1 MSAFILFVIVL
12 TFGYILYYAA
22 MLTIDLNAKSKSEAT
37 PEETTI
43 PADGLTD
50 EEEEYAP
57 RNVVENT
64 ATGGFGFEDP
74 VPPKQEEQVDIMEA
88 PETEA
93 VIQEAADEVQSV
105 DDAIQREE
113 TYSEEVLP
121 ETTSNSGEADEEVA
135 VQETIKEAEETASG
149 TDTIT
154 EERMED
160 ITSSQ
165 PEDEPFDENKAF
177 DKTLFTPT
185 YGIKTIVAPSV
196 SEQTASR
203 ASEINAALATIAT
216 KPNGMDAYT
225 LSQFMRKGEGDK
237 LGLDLTDEVQK
248 Y

>member
-1 MSAFILFVIVL
+1 MSAFVLFVIVL

-22 MLTIDLNAKSKSEAT
+22 MLTIDLNAKSKSEAS

-50 EEEEYAP
+50 GEEEYAP

-74 VPPKQEEQVDIMEA
+74 APAKQEEPVDIMEA
-88 PETEA
+88 HETEA
-93 VIQEAADEVQSV
+93 VIQEAADEVQPV
-105 DDAIQREE
+105 DDVIQREE
-113 TYSEEVLP
+113 TYSEEVLL
-121 ETTSNSGEADEEVA
+121 ETTSSSGAANEEAA
-135 VQETIKEAEETASG
+135 VQEAIREDEEAASG
-149 TDTIT
+149 TDAIT
-154 EERMED
+154 EERKED
-160 ITSSQ
+160 VKSSQ

-196 SEQTASR
+196 SAQTASH

>member
-1 MSAFILFVIVL
+1 MSAFVIFVIVL
-12 TFGYILYYAA
+12 TLGYILYYAA
-22 MLTIDLNAKSKSEAT
+22 MVTIDLNAKTTSVT
-37 PEETTI
+37 PQEETTI
-43 PADGLTD
+43 PVDGLTD

-74 VPPKQEEQVDIMEA
+74 APAKQEELVDIMEA
-88 PETEA
+88 QEAEA
-93 VIQEAADEVQSV
+93 VVQEAADEEQPV
-105 DDAIQREE
+105 DDAIQRDE
-113 TYSEEVLP
+113 TNSEKVLP

-154 EERMED
+154 KERMED

>member
-1 MSAFILFVIVL
+1 MSAFVLFVIVL

-22 MLTIDLNAKSKSEAT
+22 LLTIDLNAKSKSVAS

-50 EEEEYAP
+50 VEEEYAP
-57 RNVVENT
+57 LNVVENT

-74 VPPKQEEQVDIMEA
+74 APAKQEEQVDIMEA
-88 PETEA
+88 QEAEA
-93 VIQEAADEVQSV
+93 VVQEAADEEQPV

-113 TYSEEVLP
+113 TYSEKVLP
-121 ETTSNSGEADEEVA
+121 ETTSSSGAADEEA
-135 VQETIKEAEETASG
+135 TEQEVIREDEEAASG
-149 TDTIT
+149 TDAIT
-154 EERMED
+154 KERMED
-160 ITSSQ
+160 VISSQ

-216 KPNGMDAYT
+216 KPNGMDVVT
-225 LSQFMRKGEGDK
+225 LSQFMRKGEGEK

>member
-1 MSAFILFVIVL
+1 MSAFVLFVIVL

-22 MLTIDLNAKSKSEAT
+22 MLTIDLNAKSKSEAS

-50 EEEEYAP
+50 GEEEYAP

-74 VPPKQEEQVDIMEA
+74 APAKQEEQVDIMEA
-88 PETEA
+88 QEAET
-93 VIQEAADEVQSV
+93 VVQEAADEEQPVN
-105 DDAIQREE
+105 DAIQREE
-113 TYSEEVLP
+113 TYSEKVLP
-121 ETTSNSGEADEEVA
+121 ETTSSSGAADDEAA
-135 VQETIKEAEETASG
+135 VQEAIKEDEEAASG
-149 TDTIT
+149 TDAIT
-154 EERMED
+154 EERKED
-160 ITSSQ
+160 VKSSQ

-196 SEQTASR
+196 SAQTASH

>member
-1 MSAFILFVIVL
+1 MSAFVLFVIVL

-37 PEETTI
+37 PEVTTI

-50 EEEEYAP
+50 EEEEYTP

-93 VIQEAADEVQSV
+93 VIQEAADEVQPV
-105 DDAIQREE
+105 DDVIQREE

-121 ETTSNSGEADEEVA
+121 ETTSSSGAANEEAA

-149 TDTIT
+149 TDAIT

-160 ITSSQ
+160 ATSSQ

-185 YGIKTIVAPSV
+185 YGIKMIVAPSV

-225 LSQFMRKGEGDK
+225 LSQFMRKGEGEK

>member
-1 MSAFILFVIVL
+1 MSAFVLFVIVL

-22 MLTIDLNAKSKSEAT
+22 MLTIDLNAKSKSEAS

-50 EEEEYAP
+50 GEEYAP

-74 VPPKQEEQVDIMEA
+74 APAKQEEQVDIMEA
-88 PETEA
+88 QEAEA
-93 VIQEAADEVQSV
+93 VVQEAADEEQPV
-105 DDAIQREE
+105 DDAIQRDE
-113 TYSEEVLP
+113 TNSEKVLP
-121 ETTSNSGEADEEVA
+121 ETTSNSGTADEEAA
-135 VQETIKEAEETASG
+135 VQEAIREDEEAASG
-149 TDTIT
+149 TDAIT
-154 EERMED
+154 EERKED
-160 ITSSQ
+160 VKSSQ

-196 SEQTASR
+196 SAQTASR